1 MDEEEAQ
8 NEPEYLKYFKR
19 KQKINLR
26 GRLHGGP
33 VESERGELCGIDWTH
48 RTLTYHGEFGLYNT
62 VRFDEIYEIEPI
74 AQYRTS

>member
-1 MDEEEAQ
+1 MYKEEAPH
-8 NEPEYLKYFKR
+8 EPEYLKYCRR

-74 AQYRTS
+74 GQYRTL